1 MYNIPG
7 KVNYIKK
14 AVLDIELSAGVMLDH
29 NTWVGAKDHNKY
41 FQDQLTPHYD
51 QLKILVELDGEVL
64 VDQPIDTGTI
74 CVHHDFL
81 DSEIQTVH
89 VLKIEVQ
96 GFQPEFNQSYQDKDA
111 YVMIRLD
118 NISIENLTMQYMLDQ
133 TGQYIHGNQISNASQ
148 YMGHN
153 GHCVFE
159 FETPIYKW
167 LLSCHN
173 NIKPIVDNI
182 KYVTQ

>member
-14 AVLDIELSAGVMLDH
+14 AVLDIELSAGTMLNYDTWIGANDH
-29 NTWVGAKDHNKY
+29 TKY
-41 FQDQLTPHYD
+41 FQDHLIPHYD
-51 QLKILVELDGEVL
+51 QLKICVELDGKVL
-64 VDQPIDTGTI
+64 VDQHVGTSTI
-74 CVHHDFL
+74 SVHHEFL
-81 DSEIQTVH
+81 DSEIQTDH

-111 YVMIRLD
+111 YVMVRLN

-133 TGQYIHGNQISNASQ
+133 TGQYIHDNQVSNASR

-167 LLSCHN
+167 LLSCHD
-173 NIKPIVDNI
+173 NIKPIVDNT
-182 KYVTQ
+182 KYITQ

>member
-1 MYNIPG
+1 MYDILG

-29 NTWVGAKDHNKY
+29 DTWICAKDHTKY
-41 FQDQLTPHYD
+41 FQDQLTSHYD

-64 VDQPIDTGTI
+64 IDQHVDTDTI
-74 CVHHDFL
+74 RLHHEFL
-81 DSEIQTVH
+81 DSEIQTQH
-89 VLKIEVQ
+89 VLKIAVQ
-96 GFQPEFNQSYQDKDA
+96 GFSPEFNQSYQDKDA
-111 YVMIRLD
+111 YVMIRLN

-133 TGQYIHGNQISNASQ
+133 TGQYIHGNQVSNASQ

-167 LLSCHN
+167 LLSCHD
-173 NIKPIVDNI
+173 NIKPITDNT
-182 KYVTQ
+182 KYITQ